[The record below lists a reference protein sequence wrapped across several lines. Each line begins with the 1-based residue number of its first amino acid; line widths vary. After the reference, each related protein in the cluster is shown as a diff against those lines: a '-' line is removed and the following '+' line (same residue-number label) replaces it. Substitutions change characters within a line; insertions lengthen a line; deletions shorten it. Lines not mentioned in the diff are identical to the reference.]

1 MGFGTLYRPAL
12 ADSGW
17 DSDYDSGGSWD
28 SGSDWDSSSS
38 WSSGGS
44 SISGSG
50 GGISLVAVIIV
61 VVMVLAT
68 LLSYIMP
75 AGPYT
80 RVDCAS
86 G

>member
-38 WSSGGS
+38 WDSEIGRASCRE
-44 SISGSG
+44 
-50 GGISLVAVIIV
+50 
-61 VVMVLAT
+61 
-68 LLSYIMP
+68 
-75 AGPYT
+75 
-80 RVDCAS
+80 RV
-86 G
+86 